1 MKDVKSFKEIW
12 NKFMY
17 MLTPAQKRWGI
28 VVFILSLC
36 GSIAETLGV
45 SVVLPLVQV
54 MIEPKQILKI
64 GLISSLCDSF
74 SISTD
79 RGLIMLMVAF
89 VIFVYIMKNA
99 FLSFN
104 LWIRTKFSMKV
115 QREMSIRMI
124 RSYNNRGYSF
134 FRGMDFSEYN
144 RGVSASAE
152 SINSSITLFFK
163 LLAEVLTILCIFVY
177 IAITDIAMVL
187 ALLLIASLCMI
198 LIIGFF
204 RRRMQRAGKTSYEFS
219 AVNSQWLVQLF
230 YGIKEIMVLN
240 RKEYFVKNYE
250 ESNIKVQKTGIEL
263 AVAQEIPAYI
273 IEGICI
279 SGIMVAVGFRV
290 CNMDNPVNYIPEL
303 AAFAVAAFRLLPSL
317 GRISSSFNALI
328 YQVPY
333 INEAYDNMKNADEM
347 DEEFSLI
354 QADIRKKL
362 EAEGIRIDKDYRFK
376 DTLTV
381 NDIRFMYPDGQEYV
395 LDGVNIKITKGESVA
410 FVGPSGAGKSTLA
423 DIVLGLLEPQ
433 EGSITIDG
441 INIAYHKTM
450 WSNLVGYVPQDPYLI
465 SDTVRRNVA
474 FGLYD
479 DEIDDDKLWRAL
491 EQAQMKRFI
500 EELPEGLDTMVG
512 ERGVRFSGGQAQ
524 RLVIARA
531 LYNNPDILVLDEA
544 TSALDNDTEKAVM
557 EAIDAL
563 QGQKTMIIIA
573 HRLTTIKNC
582 DHIYEIKDG
591 KATEKKYEDIV

>member
-1 MKDVKSFKEIW
+1 MKDIRSFNDLW

-17 MLTPAQKRWGI
+17 MLTPSQKRWGI
-28 VVFILSLC
+28 VVFLLSLL
-36 GSIAETLGV
+36 GSVAETLGV

-54 MIEPKQILKI
+54 MIKPDQVLKVK
-64 GLISSLCDSF
+64 LVKNVCDMLN
-74 SISTD
+74 IYTNN
-79 RGLIMLMVAF
+79 GIIVLMVA
-89 VIFVYIMKNA
+89 VVVCVYILKNA

-104 LWIRTKFSMKV
+104 LWARTKFSMKV
-115 QREMSIRMI
+115 RREMSIKMI
-124 RSYNNRGYSF
+124 HSYNNRGYSF
-134 FRGMDFSEYN
+134 FRGIDFSKYN
-144 RGVSASAE
+144 RGVSASAD
-152 SINSSITLFFK
+152 SINASINMFFK
-163 LLAEVLTILCIFVY
+163 LLSELLTIACIFVY
-177 IAITDIAMVL
+177 IAITDWKMMM
-187 ALLLIASLCMI
+187 ALLVIAALCI
-198 LIIGFF
+198 LMIIGIF
-204 RRRMQRAGKTSYEFS
+204 RKIMQQSGKTNFEYT
-219 AVNSQWLVQLF
+219 AINSQWLIQLF
-230 YGIKEIMVLN
+230 YGIKEIMVLD
-240 RKEYFVKNYE
+240 RKDYFVKNYE
-250 ESNIKVQKTGIEL
+250 KSNIKVQKTGIEL
-263 AVAQEIPAYI
+263 TVAQEIPAYV

-279 SGIMVAVGFRV
+279 TGIMIAVGFRV
-290 CNMDNPVNYIPEL
+290 CSMDNPANYIPQL
-303 AAFAVAAFRLLPSL
+303 AAFAVAAFRILPSL
-317 GRISSSFNALI
+317 GRISSNFNALI

-333 INEAYDNMKNADEM
+333 INEAYDNMINADRM
-347 DEEFSLI
+347 DEEYLNRQQEIDHILLS
-354 QADIRKKL
+354 
-362 EAEGIRIDKDYRFK
+362 EANDVSEDYRFTDK
-376 DTLTV
+376 LEV
-381 NDIRFMYPDGQEYV
+381 KNIKYKYPDGQEWV
-395 LDGVNIKITKGESVA
+395 IDGASVTIRKGEAIA

-491 EQAQMKRFI
+491 DQSQMKSFI